1 MAGMPTA
8 PAGCGRRRRS
18 PPRLGARAA
27 RRATLITSQLPI
39 EHWRDMIDDTT
50 FGDAILD
57 RLVHHTQRVTLAGGA
72 TLLPAPT
79 D

>member
-1 MAGMPTA
+1 
-8 PAGCGRRRRS
+8 
-18 PPRLGARAA
+18 
-27 RRATLITSQLPI
+27 
-39 EHWRDMIDDTT
+39 MIGDAT
-50 FGDAILD
+50 FGYAILD